1 MVVRGRFPEIA
12 LFYDGFAI
20 RWNRGSRGLGL
31 LLATEA
37 SDTPKTPP
45 CGHELQAPHA
55 PGYKEDASHGLPEG
69 S

>member
-1 MVVRGRFPEIA
+1 MMVRGRFPEIA

-37 SDTPKTPP
+37 SDAPNTPP
-45 CGHELQAPHA
+45 YGHEL
-55 PGYKEDASHGLPEG
+55 PGASRPGRKEDASHGLPEG